1 MAGSIINCSQLD
13 YTLDFGCL
21 LTDSEWNNEGRVLPV
36 TSFDLE
42 SCGAKTIY
50 NNVVFPEDI
59 EEGIYCMR
67 PVITWDGLGYW
78 WSLPWNVKKDHVWIQ
93 VKEGMVYFNIDPE
106 TAGMTLMPDDP
117 DTDSTTEYYTLQGVK
132 ILKPERGRIYIRV
145 SESGA
150 TKIIY

>member
-1 MAGSIINCSQLD
+1 
-13 YTLDFGCL
+13 
-21 LTDSEWNNEGRVLPV
+21 
-36 TSFDLE
+36 
-42 SCGAKTIY
+42 
-50 NNVVFPEDI
+50 
-59 EEGIYCMR
+59 
-67 PVITWDGLGYW
+67 
-78 WSLPWNVKKDHVWIQ
+78 
-93 VKEGMVYFNIDPE
+93 MVYFNIDPE